1 MKNNAIHTIVALL
14 CGTVFGI
21 GLSMSGMLNPE
32 RVQNFLDITG
42 HWDPSLAFVLGG
54 AVTVAFAGM
63 SIVRRMRRP
72 VYEKEFFLPT
82 SRQIDVRLII
92 GSTIFGVGWGL
103 GGFCP
108 GPAIASLS
116 VGLMP
121 SFVFVNFM
129 VIGMVLH
136 DRLFAGKRS

>member
-21 GLSMSGMLNPE
+21 GLSISGMLNPE

-82 SRQIDVRLII
+82 SRQIDGRLII

-116 VGLMP
+116 VGLIP
-121 SFVFVNFM
+121 SFVFVSFM

-136 DRLFAGKRS
+136 DRMFAGKRS

>member
-54 AVTVAFAGM
+54 AVTVAFVGV
-63 SIVRRMRRP
+63 SIARRMRRP

-82 SRQIDVRLII
+82 SRQIDERLII
-92 GSTIFGVGWGL
+92 GSTIFGIGWGL

-121 SFVFVNFM
+121 SFVFVSFM

>member
-82 SRQIDVRLII
+82 SRQIDGRLII

-116 VGLMP
+116 VGLIP

>member
-1 MKNNAIHTIVALL
+1 
-14 CGTVFGI
+14 
-21 GLSMSGMLNPE
+21 
-32 RVQNFLDITG
+32 
-42 HWDPSLAFVLGG
+42 
-54 AVTVAFAGM
+54 
-63 SIVRRMRRP
+63 MRRP

-82 SRQIDVRLII
+82 SRQIDGRLII

-116 VGLMP
+116 VGLIP
-121 SFVFVNFM
+121 SFVFVSFM

>member
-21 GLSMSGMLNPE
+21 GLSISGMLNPE

-82 SRQIDVRLII
+82 SRQIDGRLII

-121 SFVFVNFM
+121 SFVFVSFM

>member
-21 GLSMSGMLNPE
+21 GLSISGMLNPE

-82 SRQIDVRLII
+82 SRQIDGRLII

-121 SFVFVNFM
+121 SFVFVSFM
-129 VIGMVLH
+129 GIGMVLH

>member
-21 GLSMSGMLNPE
+21 GLSISGMLNPE

-82 SRQIDVRLII
+82 SRQIDGRLII

-116 VGLMP
+116 VGLIP

>member
-72 VYEKEFFLPT
+72 VYEKEFFLPA

-92 GSTIFGVGWGL
+92 GSTIFGIGWGL

-121 SFVFVNFM
+121 SFVFVSFM

>member
-21 GLSMSGMLNPE
+21 GLSISGMLNPE

-82 SRQIDVRLII
+82 SRQIDGRLII
-92 GSTIFGVGWGL
+92 GSTIFGIGWGL

-116 VGLMP
+116 VGLIP
-121 SFVFVNFM
+121 SFVFVSFM

>member
-21 GLSMSGMLNPE
+21 GLSISGMLNPE

-54 AVTVAFAGM
+54 AVAVAFAGM

-82 SRQIDVRLII
+82 SRQIDGRLII

-116 VGLMP
+116 VGLIP
-121 SFVFVNFM
+121 SFVFVSFM

>member
-21 GLSMSGMLNPE
+21 GLSISGMLNPE

-82 SRQIDVRLII
+82 SRQIDGRLII

-116 VGLMP
+116 VGLIP
-121 SFVFVNFM
+121 SFVFVSFM